1 MKKSI
6 NHFHREYICLCA
18 STFGE
23 LMVMELNSD
32 KFQQFVEN
40 HDVVLVDFWAP
51 WCAPCL
57 LLTPIIEEL
66 EKEMEGVVFAKLNV
80 DDNQEIAREFG
91 IMSIP
96 TLMIFKR
103 GEMADMVVGVMA
115 KDALRERIERHMD

>member
-1 MKKSI
+1 
-6 NHFHREYICLCA
+6 
-18 STFGE
+18 
-23 LMVMELNSD
+23 MVMELNSD
-32 KFQQFVEN
+32 NFQQFVKN

>member
-1 MKKSI
+1 
-6 NHFHREYICLCA
+6 
-18 STFGE
+18 
-23 LMVMELNSD
+23 MVMELNSD
-32 KFQQFVEN
+32 NFQQFVEN

>member
-1 MKKSI
+1 
-6 NHFHREYICLCA
+6 
-18 STFGE
+18 
-23 LMVMELNSD
+23 MELNSD

-80 DDNQEIAREFG
+80 DDNQEIAIEFG

-103 GEMADMVVGVMA
+103 G
-115 KDALRERIERHMD
+115 

>member
-1 MKKSI
+1 MKAYRIVLGFMSEIRATKPPASI
-6 NHFHREYICLCA
+6 SLAKTHLEAMRGRILEVLRAKKHEA
-18 STFGE
+18 SE
-23 LMVMELNSD
+23 
-32 KFQQFVEN
+32 
-40 HDVVLVDFWAP
+40 
-51 WCAPCL
+51 
-57 LLTPIIEEL
+57 EEL

>member
-1 MKKSI
+1 
-6 NHFHREYICLCA
+6 
-18 STFGE
+18 
-23 LMVMELNSD
+23 MVMELNSD

-80 DDNQEIAREFG
+80 DENQEIAREFG

-115 KDALRERIERHMD
+115 KDALRERIERDMD